1 MESGSLSNRQ
11 STAEAILPEIA
22 RRSSLPHRFMA
33 RIRDRD
39 YRTIGLPAHSIGVS
53 IELVFLLIA
62 AVSAADP
69 TPMAAPLPGFRASP
83 WFDERVR
90 EQWIGDDVRVV
101 ANAPAGFDAKKPTRL
116 VIYATPNGNTIEQ
129 TLGCAMTDGLDW
141 HFDIQHVAA
150 QVRKLRA
157 MSPGENII
165 LACIETEG
173 LSWPAWKRKSTDGP
187 ARIQKV
193 VETLRSWV
201 PGDDVRIALTAHS
214 GGGSFLFG
222 VIDGG
227 DAIPDTIERIVFLD
241 ANYSYSDADKHGD
254 KLLAW
259 LKADRARRLV
269 VIAYDDR
276 TITLNGKK
284 VVGPDG
290 GTFRATERMR
300 TRLAKDIEF
309 SENMADDIVTR
320 TGLDGRIALLVHT
333 NPKNVILHTR
343 LVGEMNG
350 LIRGLTESSFGAPR
364 TYTKFVQPAPGIPK
378 RPADAMG
385 GSVFFKTID
394 TLARNER
401 EEAIAAELLRGNM
414 PDFLRTFQKVT
425 VSAKAPGGKEHT
437 ATFDVMPDYL
447 AVGGNDDFVR
457 VPITPMTAAR
467 IADAFGCALPTR
479 KIVDEVYNAAS
490 IRLEPKPM
498 TMDRESAA
506 TFLKHHALIEDQRRS
521 KKLGDLIA
529 GIKKD
534 VVITNRL
541 AEKPNRVAIYGWH
554 KLDGKPIQPLTI
566 VHVNWYVDYSHG
578 VRLMKR
584 TVMVDG
590 KPRDVRH
597 VLHDRDLCGLLSD
610 EGPVMRPAY

>member
-1 MESGSLSNRQ
+1 MTS
-11 STAEAILPEIA
+11 
-22 RRSSLPHRFMA
+22 
-33 RIRDRD
+33 
-39 YRTIGLPAHSIGVS
+39 HSFGVS
-53 IELVFLLIA
+53 IVLVFLLVA
-62 AVSAADP
+62 LVSAVDP
-69 TPMAAPLPGFRASP
+69 TPAARSLPGFRASP
-83 WFDERVR
+83 WFKEQVR

-101 ANAPAGFDAKKPTRL
+101 VNAPTRFDPKKPTRL

-129 TLGCAMTDGLDW
+129 TLGCATADGLDW

-157 MSPGENII
+157 VSPDENIV
-165 LACIETEG
+165 LACIEAEG
-173 LSWPAWKRKSTDGP
+173 LSWPAWKKKYTDGP
-187 ARIQKV
+187 ARIRKV

-201 PGDDVRIALTAHS
+201 PGDDVRIALAGHS

-222 VIDGG
+222 FIDGG
-227 DAIPDTIERIVFLD
+227 DAIPNSIERIVFLD
-241 ANYSYSDADKHGD
+241 ANYSYSDTDKHGD

-259 LKADRARRLV
+259 LKADRARHLV

-276 TITLNGKK
+276 AITLNGKR

-290 GTFRATERMR
+290 GTYRATERMR

-309 SENMADDIVTR
+309 SENTASDIVTR
-320 TGLDGRIALLVHT
+320 TGLDGRVTLLVHT
-333 NPKNVILHTR
+333 NPKNIILHTR

-350 LIRGLTESSFGAPR
+350 LIRGLTESGFGTPR
-364 TYTKFVQPAPGIPK
+364 AYTKFVQPAPGIPK

-385 GSVFFKTID
+385 GSVFFKKID
-394 TLARNER
+394 KLARDER
-401 EEAIAAELLRGNM
+401 EEAIAAELLRGNI
-414 PDFLRTFQKVT
+414 PDFLRQFHKLT
-425 VSAKAPGGKEHT
+425 VQASDKAGKEHT
-437 ATFDVMPDYL
+437 ATFEVMPDYL

-457 VPITPMTAAR
+457 VPMTPMTAAR
-467 IADAFGCALPTR
+467 IAEAFGCALPTR
-479 KIVDEVYNAAS
+479 KIVDEVFTAAS
-490 IRLEPKPM
+490 TKLEPKPM

-506 TFLKHHALIEDQRRS
+506 TFLKHHALIEEQRRD
-521 KKLGDLIA
+521 KKLGELVA

-541 AEKPNRVAIYGWH
+541 AEKPDRVAIYGWH

-590 KPRDVRH
+590 KPSDVRH
-597 VLHDRDLCGLLSD
+597 ILHDRDLCGLLSD
-610 EGPVMRPAY
+610 EGPITRPTY